1 MYQTN
6 KELDEIAR
14 ETGLSVNG
22 VINAILDKTINN
34 ETSMNITKVFEA
46 IEKLNRIKIIKK
58 RRNPVGYI
66 G

>member
-1 MYQTN
+1 MYRTN

>member
-1 MYQTN
+1 MYRTN
-6 KELDEIAR
+6 KELDEIAQ